1 VTVNIYF
8 EAEVHLWTSNPSFYL
23 VSLPKSDSNEIRNL
37 FDGLTNGFGSLKV
50 EATIGHTTWKTS
62 IFPNNDLGV
71 YDLPLKAE
79 IRKKND
85 LDVGSLAKVDLQV
98 LGL

>member
-1 VTVNIYF
+1 MTVNIYF

-50 EATIGHTTWKTS
+50 EATIGHTT
-62 IFPNNDLGV
+62 
-71 YDLPLKAE
+71 
-79 IRKKND
+79 
-85 LDVGSLAKVDLQV
+85 
-98 LGL
+98 